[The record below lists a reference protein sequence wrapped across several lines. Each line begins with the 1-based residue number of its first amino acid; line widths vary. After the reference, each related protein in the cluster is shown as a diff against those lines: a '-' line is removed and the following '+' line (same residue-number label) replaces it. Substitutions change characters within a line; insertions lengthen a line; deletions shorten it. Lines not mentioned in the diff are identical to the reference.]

1 MKLLKLLILSIFLTG
16 GFPLSELT
24 SLQAES
30 SEQQKKK
37 RKKKKKSSKKS
48 SSKKKKKK
56 KSSSKKKK
64 KKKKKKK
71 SENTGIE
78 ESGSTAESIE
88 SPSTSNKSKRSNSAA
103 YADELFTL
111 TGELQS
117 SNKELARATRYF
129 NEQDIKPKSVS
140 VDNKPFFTTD
150 DFEKESR
157 LNPDNIY
164 LSLIHI

>member
-16 GFPLSELT
+16 GFPLSDLT

-56 KSSSKKKK
+56 KKKSSSKK

-78 ESGSTAESIE
+78 ESSSTAESIE

-129 NEQDIKPKSVS
+129 NEQDIKPKSVA
-140 VDNKPFFTTD
+140 N
-150 DFEKESR
+150 DFWHFSP
-157 LNPDNIY
+157 LQVMIY
-164 LSLIHI
+164 FEY